1 MTGAPVI
8 ETDRLIL
15 RGHVKADLDECFAMW
30 GDPDVT
36 RFIGGKPATID
47 EVWSRLLRYIG
58 HWDQMGYGFWTVR
71 ERAGGRF
78 VGEVGFADF
87 KRQMS
92 PSFGD
97 SPEMGWVLSPA
108 TQGKGYATEAVR
120 AALAWA
126 DQGLASR
133 RIVCMIS
140 PENAPS
146 LGVAAKVGFRE
157 FARTTYH
164 DEVVLLERERPR
176 P

>member
-1 MTGAPVI
+1 MSAAPVI
-8 ETDRLIL
+8 ETERLIL

-30 GDPDVT
+30 GDAEVT
-36 RFIGGKPATID
+36 RYIGGKPAAVD

-58 HWDQMGYGFWTVR
+58 HWDQMDYGFWTVR
-71 ERAGGRF
+71 EKAGGRF

-97 SPEMGWVLSPA
+97 APEMGWVLSPA
-108 TQGKGYATEAVR
+108 AHGRGYATEAVN

-126 DQGLASR
+126 DQRFATGR
-133 RIVCMIS
+133 TVCMIS

-146 LGVAAKVGFRE
+146 LRVAAKAGFRE
-157 FARTTYH
+157 FARTNYH
-164 DEVVLLERERPR
+164 DDVILLERGA
-176 P
+176 